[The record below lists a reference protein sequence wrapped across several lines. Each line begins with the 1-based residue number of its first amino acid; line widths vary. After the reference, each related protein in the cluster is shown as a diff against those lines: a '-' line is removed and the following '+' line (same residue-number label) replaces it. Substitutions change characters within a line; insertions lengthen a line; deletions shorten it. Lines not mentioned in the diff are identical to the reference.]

1 VAGAGRIMTLK
12 VEAVMIDAISGID
25 ESRAPNP
32 KRKARDA

>member
-12 VEAVMIDAISGID
+12 VEAMTIVAISGID
-25 ESRAPNP
+25 HSRAPDP